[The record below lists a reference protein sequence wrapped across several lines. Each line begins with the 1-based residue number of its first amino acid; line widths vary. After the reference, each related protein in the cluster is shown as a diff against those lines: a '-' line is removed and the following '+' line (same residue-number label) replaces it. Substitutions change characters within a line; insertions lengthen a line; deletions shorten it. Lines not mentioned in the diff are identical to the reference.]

1 VLQRDFA
8 IIKPNIFPA
17 TTVSSSRMAPLA
29 VVAWLM
35 PLGLHVEPHAML
47 SRPFPVAA
55 RARCA
60 RSCAAEPAGDWSM
73 GELMKEAQKRTPK
86 LGTMDRMIKDGP
98 SMHTSS
104 QNVVEFVLSQV
115 AAGNI
120 SQAFRFT
127 ARGGG
132 KPAGVHKSSTDWSK
146 RMNWEKGRVISGAC
160 SGRSETEEDFSQMLQ
175 QRYPTMLVTKAY
187 RFVGGEAPWYQQRVV
202 EHMVEVQ
209 TSQDEQLLYRF
220 KLVYEPLL
228 HCHLIASV
236 SMIATSTERFFPGA
250 EGCDA
255 EI

>member
-1 VLQRDFA
+1 MV
-8 IIKPNIFPA
+8 
-17 TTVSSSRMAPLA
+17 PLA

-35 PLGLHVEPHAML
+35 PLGLHVGPHATL
-47 SRPFPVAA
+47 SRPSPVAA

-60 RSCAAEPAGDWSM
+60 RSCAAEPSGDWSM
-73 GELMKEAQKRTPK
+73 SELMKEAQKRTPK

-146 RMNWEKGRVISGAC
+146 RMNWEKG
-160 SGRSETEEDFSQMLQ
+160 
-175 QRYPTMLVTKAY
+175 
-187 RFVGGEAPWYQQRVV
+187 
-202 EHMVEVQ
+202 
-209 TSQDEQLLYRF
+209 
-220 KLVYEPLL
+220 
-228 HCHLIASV
+228 
-236 SMIATSTERFFPGA
+236 
-250 EGCDA
+250 
-255 EI
+255 

>member
-1 VLQRDFA
+1 
-8 IIKPNIFPA
+8 
-17 TTVSSSRMAPLA
+17 MAPLA

-35 PLGLHVEPHAML
+35 PLGLHVQPHAML